1 MKMQKTKKSGDQ
13 VGDEG
18 GCARRIEGGPIRG
31 GGGGGGR
38 VDVYEELKLL

>member
-18 GCARRIEGGPIRG
+18 GCPRRIEGGPSR
-31 GGGGGGR
+31 GGGGR